1 MSGEKES
8 SVPEQPQSSPSRR
21 RGPSKGDLKE
31 QAILETAELLL
42 AEKSIHEL
50 GVDELAKGAGI
61 SRPSFYFYFESKF
74 AVLQALIGQVVRETY
89 DQAARWLREDDED
102 PGLAIR
108 RSIEA
113 VAAQWSLRGPILRAA
128 VETWGSVPEMGRFW
142 SGVTAGFVEAAAA
155 KVERERRAGR
165 APAGPP
171 DAKSL
176 ATALIWM
183 NERCFYTAS
192 IGAVPS
198 LGEGELVET
207 LTSVW
212 LRAVYGEDAPLGQ
225 RKAPTRAKA
234 A

>member
-1 MSGEKES
+1 
-8 SVPEQPQSSPSRR
+8 
-21 RGPSKGDLKE
+21 
-31 QAILETAELLL
+31 
-42 AEKSIHEL
+42 
-50 GVDELAKGAGI
+50 
-61 SRPSFYFYFESKF
+61 
-74 AVLQALIGQVVRETY
+74 
-89 DQAARWLREDDED
+89 
-102 PGLAIR
+102 
-108 RSIEA
+108 
-113 VAAQWSLRGPILRAA
+113 
-128 VETWGSVPEMGRFW
+128 MGRFW